1 MSRHCTTVWDG
12 CQNELGNLFGVP
24 FGSAYTAAHRSA
36 EIPEL
41 MQRGKKRGRN
51 DSSEK
56 GSTQN
61 GAHFYLLC
69 QSGAVQHKGVYKAWC
84 KVRMFGGRGD
94 SHVHVTC
101 SLLFSWWSSNR
112 HGSSCVPLS
121 FFVSVSGFVSALHFL
136 TLPWAATASMAL
148 RTVSSSPRN
157 CMGLMGFRSLSSS

>member
-12 CQNELGNLFGVP
+12 CQNELSNLFGVP

-56 GSTQN
+56 GGTQN

-69 QSGAVQHKGVYKAWC
+69 QSGAVQHKGVYKSWC
-84 KVRMFGGRGD
+84 KVRMFGGRVTVM
-94 SHVHVTC
+94 SMSRVHFYSVGGLQTGLDPVVC
-101 SLLFSWWSSNR
+101 SFPFCIGVFQSLVLCQLFT
-112 HGSSCVPLS
+112 
-121 FFVSVSGFVSALHFL
+121 F
-136 TLPWAATASMAL
+136 
-148 RTVSSSPRN
+148 
-157 CMGLMGFRSLSSS
+157 